1 MFGDI
6 GKMLKL
12 VGEIKT
18 KLPEMKEKLAAAEFS
33 AEAGGGG
40 VRATVN
46 GQMALLDIKIDK
58 ELLGDGDVEMLE
70 DLVKAG
76 VAAAQEKA
84 AVASAQAMKELTRG
98 MDIPG
103 LEGLLR

>member
-33 AEAGGGG
+33 AEAGGGV

-46 GQMALLDIKIDK
+46 GQMVLLDIKIDK

-84 AVASAQAMKELTRG
+84 AVAAAQAMKELTRG

>member
-6 GKMLKL
+6 GKMLKV

-18 KLPEMKEKLAAAEFS
+18 KLPEMKAKLAAAEFS
-33 AEAGGGG
+33 AEAGGGV

-46 GQMALLDIKIDK
+46 GQMVLLDIKIDK

-76 VAAAQEKA
+76 IATAQEKA
-84 AVASAQAMKELTRG
+84 AVAADQAMKELTGG

-103 LEGLLR
+103 LEGLLH

>member
-33 AEAGGGG
+33 GEAGGGV

-84 AVASAQAMKELTRG
+84 TVASAQAMKELTRG

>member
-6 GKMLKL
+6 GKMLKV

-18 KLPEMKEKLAAAEFS
+18 KLPEMKAKLAAAEFS

-46 GQMALLDIKIDK
+46 GQMVLLDIKIDK

-84 AVASAQAMKELTRG
+84 AVAADQAMKELTGG